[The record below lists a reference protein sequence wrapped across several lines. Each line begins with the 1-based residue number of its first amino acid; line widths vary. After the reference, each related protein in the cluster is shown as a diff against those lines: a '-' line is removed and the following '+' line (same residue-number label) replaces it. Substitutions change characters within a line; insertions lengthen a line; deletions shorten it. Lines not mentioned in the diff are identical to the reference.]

1 MSVHDQAHALA
12 RAIKGT
18 PEFKNFLIVKEKLDK
33 DKHAKEMLADFR
45 KAQWE
50 LQKQKM
56 AGLDVS
62 SEQEKHISQLLEVI
76 GLNLLVKEFLEAEYR
91 FSIMV
96 SDIQKIIGEAMEP
109 LLSSELME
117 ELQNQPSDTAPA
129 AEESQAAIQKEENQ

>member
-18 PEFKNFLIVKEKLDK
+18 PEFKNFLKVKETLDK
-33 DKHAKEMLADFR
+33 DKRAKEMLSNFR

-56 AGLDVS
+56 TGLDVS
-62 SEQEKHISQLLEVI
+62 PEQEKRISQLLEVI
-76 GLNLLVKEFLEAEYR
+76 SLNLLVKEFLEAEYR

-96 SDIQKIIGEAMEP
+96 TDIQKIIGEAMEP
-109 LLSSELME
+109 LLSSELLA
-117 ELQNQPSDTAPA
+117 ELQDLPPEPA
-129 AEESQAAIQKEENQ
+129 TEESQADIQEEETS